1 MLTTMTLTVIVDL
14 VTAVAA
20 GMIMASVLFVKRMA
34 DAQMQSMKLIF
45 DPDHVDDLTE
55 EESDILE
62 RAGGRIVLFHLEGP
76 MSFGSA
82 KDIVRV
88 LRSSRN
94 QDVLIID
101 LSDVPFID
109 SSASIALEEVIH
121 DAISD
126 NDIVVLCG
134 LRNQVRHVLEKIGVT
149 QLIKS
154 GCIVENRLNAL
165 RKADT
170 LLTRTE

>member
-1 MLTTMTLTVIVDL
+1 
-14 VTAVAA
+14 
-20 GMIMASVLFVKRMA
+20 MA

-45 DPDHVDDLTE
+45 DPDHVDDLTD

-62 RAGGRIVLFHLEGP
+62 RAGGRIVMFRLEGP

-88 LRSSRN
+88 LRSSRD

-109 SSASIALEEVIH
+109 SSASLALEEVIH
-121 DAISD
+121 DALVD
-126 NDIVVLCG
+126 KDIVILCG
-134 LRNQVRHVLEKIGVT
+134 MGKQVRHVLEKIGVT
-149 QLIKS
+149 AMIQD
-154 GCIVENRLNAL
+154 GCIVENRLQAL

-170 LLTRTE
+170 LLGKSAA